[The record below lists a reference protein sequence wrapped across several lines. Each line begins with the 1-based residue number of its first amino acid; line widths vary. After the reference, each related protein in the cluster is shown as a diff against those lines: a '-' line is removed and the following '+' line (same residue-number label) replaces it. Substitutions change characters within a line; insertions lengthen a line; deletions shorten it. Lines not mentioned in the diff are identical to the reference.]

1 MKEDKDGKNRKKEEY
16 QGIYF
21 LVFVVFLY
29 ISLFLFHSEKTRQAL
44 GSSADLFIRIVP
56 MVFLIILF
64 MGIIS
69 YFVKA
74 KAVLKYVGK
83 GSGIKGWVLA
93 ILAGM
98 LSHGPVYI
106 WYPLLKDFR
115 NRGMKNSLVA
125 VFLYNRAIKIPLLPL
140 MVYYF
145 GIKFA
150 VVLIIYLVIASI
162 FEGKIIEMLVKNLEN
177 KQNGNFQ

>member
-1 MKEDKDGKNRKKEEY
+1 MKEDKDRKNRKKEKY

-44 GSSADLFIRIVP
+44 GASVDLFIRIVP
-56 MVFLIILF
+56 LVFLIILF
-64 MGIIS
+64 MGIIN
-69 YFVKA
+69 YFVGA
-74 KAVLKYVGK
+74 KAVLKYVGE

-93 ILAGM
+93 IFTGI
-98 LSHGPVYI
+98 LSHGPIYI

-115 NRGMKNSLVA
+115 NRGMRNSLVA

-145 GIKFA
+145 GITFV
-150 VVLIIYLVIASI
+150 VVLLIYMIIASI
-162 FEGKIIEMLVKNLEN
+162 VEGKIIEMLAKR
-177 KQNGNFQ
+177 G